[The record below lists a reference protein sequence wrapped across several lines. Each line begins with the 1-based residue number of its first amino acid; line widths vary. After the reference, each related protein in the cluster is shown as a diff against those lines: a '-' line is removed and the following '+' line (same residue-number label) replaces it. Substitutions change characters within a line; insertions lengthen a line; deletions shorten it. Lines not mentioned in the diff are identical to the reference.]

1 MCGPTRTAWHAFIAA
16 AFGELMDAEQFQ
28 IFQQCT
34 GRMVAPTEPASALWL
49 GCGRGAG
56 KSEIVSFLAVY
67 LACFKTYTPSPGE
80 KLVGMVLAADRKQAR
95 VIIRYIKAMLHG
107 HPMLEGM
114 IARHG
119 SQFEETAQS
128 VTLKNGIDI
137 EVHTSNF
144 RSVRGYTIPFAL
156 ADEIA
161 FWEQDDTANP
171 DKEVITAL
179 RPGMGRASL
188 GPRGG
193 LFVALS
199 STYAQRGELY
209 RAFTDHYGRD
219 GDPVLF
225 WRAPTL
231 VMNPTYSKETIDQAY
246 EEDPVAAAAEYG
258 AEFRSDVQTLFD
270 PQVINGCQMD
280 EAERPPAEGVRYRA
294 FIDPAGGSGQD
305 SMTMAIGHTETQAD
319 LTIDVIDCI
328 REFTPPFS
336 PDDSTREIA
345 GVLKRY
351 RLTSAMGDRFAGEWP
366 RERFRAHGIEYKVSP
381 KSKSE
386 IYLEF
391 IPPVNSGRVRLPRNQ
406 RMRAQMASL
415 VRHTSRGGRDTI
427 DHPPRAHDD
436 VINAVAG
443 AIVMGGSSGVEYR
456 VRTV

>member
-1 MCGPTRTAWHAFIAA
+1 
-16 AFGELMDAEQFQ
+16 
-28 IFQQCT
+28 
-34 GRMVAPTEPASALWL
+34 
-49 GCGRGAG
+49 
-56 KSEIVSFLAVY
+56 
-67 LACFKTYTPSPGE
+67 
-80 KLVGMVLAADRKQAR
+80 
-95 VIIRYIKAMLHG
+95 
-107 HPMLEGM
+107 
-114 IARHG
+114 
-119 SQFEETAQS
+119 
-128 VTLKNGIDI
+128 
-137 EVHTSNF
+137 
-144 RSVRGYTIPFAL
+144 
-156 ADEIA
+156 
-161 FWEQDDTANP
+161 
-171 DKEVITAL
+171 
-179 RPGMGRASL
+179 
-188 GPRGG
+188 
-193 LFVALS
+193 
-199 STYAQRGELY
+199 
-209 RAFTDHYGRD
+209 
-219 GDPVLF
+219 
-225 WRAPTL
+225 
-231 VMNPTYSKETIDQAY
+231 
-246 EEDPVAAAAEYG
+246 
-258 AEFRSDVQTLFD
+258 
-270 PQVINGCQMD
+270 
-280 EAERPPAEGVRYRA
+280 
-294 FIDPAGGSGQD
+294 
-305 SMTMAIGHTETQAD
+305 MAIGHTETQAD